1 MSNVWIVA
9 IVSLSFAALLVGASV
24 RSARKQK
31 LESAELGRI
40 AREGLLKLNLSPEEL
55 AHDTKVIDGYVRT
68 GSNPHDQI
76 VLRNFAA
83 HTERHRVEDIE
94 ATSIGAILAG
104 VPNPSQLTDEHII
117 VHRSIEDALMYT
129 GIFTSGAEG
138 SETDEHLAV
147 SDYALHNIEEGQ
159 LILTLIYERRCGTLK
174 QVMDALPMMKNR
186 GTSALA
192 SGAL

>member
-1 MSNVWIVA
+1 MSNEWIVA
-9 IVSLSFAALLVGASV
+9 IVSLSFVALLVGASV
-24 RSARKQK
+24 RSGRKQK
-31 LESAELGRI
+31 LASVELGRV
-40 AREGLLKLNLSPEEL
+40 AKEGLLKLNLSPEDIAE
-55 AHDTKVIDGYVRT
+55 DMKIIDGYVKT
-68 GSNPHDQI
+68 GLDRHDQI

-83 HTERHRVEDIE
+83 HTEKHRVEDIE

-129 GIFTSGAEG
+129 GIFASGAEG

-147 SDYALHNIEEGQ
+147 SDYALHHIEEGQ
-159 LILTLIYERRCGTLK
+159 LILTLIYERRCGTFK
-174 QVMDALPMMKNR
+174 QVMDALPMMKDR